1 MESELKDLAAS
12 EGLQGVVHFL
22 KPVPVA
28 NLIPTIQGAD
38 LGAVLMVADCKS
50 HYLVLPN
57 KLLESIAAGLP
68 VVASDLPEI
77 ASLVQGYEIGVL
89 CQPQDPRD
97 ITRGI
102 KEALVPERYGAF
114 KANLK
119 QAQEELNW
127 EKEAQKLTDLYWH
140 LIRVEE

>member
-1 MESELKDLAAS
+1 
-12 EGLQGVVHFL
+12 
-22 KPVPVA
+22 
-28 NLIPTIQGAD
+28 
-38 LGAVLMVADCKS
+38 MVADCKS

-77 ASLVQGYEIGVL
+77 ASLVGTYGIGVL
-89 CQPQDPRD
+89 CQPQDPQDVARA
-97 ITRGI
+97 IN
-102 KEALVPERYGAF
+102 EALVPERYGAF

-127 EKEAQKLTDLYWH
+127 EKESQKLTHLYLS
-140 LIRVEE
+140 LI